1 MRRIDALMGRA
12 ALVGMLVASGASSL
26 ASSSSADG
34 TARTA
39 RTISLSEIAHLR
51 LTSHHGFTLNEVG
64 SATGTIRGTIYLH
77 LHLVSTNYV
86 AAEVNIYPRGGSIS
100 GVAHAGYHVNGATA
114 SFSGTMNV
122 LRGSGGYSRAHGSG
136 LSFTGTVRRFDD
148 AVAVRLSGRM
158 SD

>member
-1 MRRIDALMGRA
+1 MRRIDALVGRA
-12 ALVGMLVASGASSL
+12 ALLGVLVAFGASSL

-34 TARTA
+34 TVRAA
-39 RTISLSEIAHLR
+39 RTISLSETGHLR
-51 LTSHHGFTLNEVG
+51 LTSHRGFTLNEVG
-64 SATGTIRGTIYLH
+64 SATGTIRGAIYLH
-77 LHLVSTNYV
+77 LHLISTNYV

-100 GVAHAGYHVNGATA
+100 GVARAGYHVNGATA

-122 LRGSGGYSRAHGSG
+122 LHGSGSYSRAHGSG